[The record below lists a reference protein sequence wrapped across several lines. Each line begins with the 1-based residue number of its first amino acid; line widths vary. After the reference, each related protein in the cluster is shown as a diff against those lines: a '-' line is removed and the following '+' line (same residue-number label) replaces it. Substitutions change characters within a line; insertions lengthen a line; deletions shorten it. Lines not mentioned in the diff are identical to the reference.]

1 MNGLCKTSSQILL
14 NGKCPE
20 SPSCKEVFGIMLG
33 TEKKITEAWIR
44 LIEYYKVLTRRQN
57 LN

>member
-1 MNGLCKTSSQILL
+1 MNDLCKTSSQFLL

-33 TEKKITEAWIR
+33 TEKNHRSVNKINRI
-44 LIEYYKVLTRRQN
+44 LQSSD
-57 LN
+57 